1 MMKQLRFWSMVTISA
16 MTLGFLFCS
25 ESHAAIPTGNGDA
38 VAPVNESGERTCG
51 VDNKNDVNEDVTRGL
66 IAYYN
71 FDDCSANNSAGMQ
84 NNGVINGKHRFI
96 DDTPNGTGKA
106 LYLDQ
111 EAFVNVARNPL
122 NGKESYTI
130 SMWVKDFGAGYLFTT
145 LGDENLNSNKSA
157 SVFVNTD
164 GKLVYSGTWY
174 LDSFNYGIRQIQSS
188 GWHMI
193 TIVYQEEL
201 IDLFVDGSL
210 TDSQQRRYKNGGHK
224 MQIGGRGEG
233 YSQSS
238 WADPFK
244 VDNVRIYGV
253 ALTEAE
259 VGQLYNYERK

>member
-1 MMKQLRFWSMVTISA
+1 MMKQLRFWSMPAMFA
-16 MTLGFLFCS
+16 MTLGLLFCS
-25 ESHAAIPTGNGDA
+25 ETHATNPTGKDGGVVPANCNGEKICCVLNA
-38 VAPVNESGERTCG
+38 QGIMG
-51 VDNKNDVNEDVTRGL
+51 DVTRGL

-71 FDDCSANNSAGMQ
+71 FDDGSANNAAGMQ

-164 GKLVYSGTWY
+164 GKLVYSGSWY

-233 YSQSS
+233 QFQSS

-244 VDNVRIYGV
+244 VDNVRVYGV